1 MFRLGS
7 ASMALAALV
16 ALGGCSSISMAAS
29 PSERVRAAQLPVYMA
44 GQNDAP
50 PAAWGD
56 LGSIEGY
63 ACKPQRDFL
72 GMSVRNR
79 PKRLINCAC
88 GRSKPGLTA
97 SSAFASQPL
106 RPIAGTSAFMD
117 WPPAAKRCRSAAVD
131 AGQMLECSL
140 E

>member
-44 GQNDAP
+44 GQNDAA
-50 PAAWGD
+50 PAARGD

-63 ACKPQRDFL
+63 ACKPQRDFPRD
-72 GMSVRNR
+72 VRAQQAEALDQL
-79 PKRLINCAC
+79 RLRAVKAGADGVIGVRFSAIETDRRNQCFH
-88 GRSKPGLTA
+88 GLA
-97 SSAFASQPL
+97 ARGEAVSFSS
-106 RPIAGTSAFMD
+106 R
-117 WPPAAKRCRSAAVD
+117 
-131 AGQMLECSL
+131 
-140 E
+140 